1 VSKNGLNRNC
11 LQDIDVVILAG
22 GLGTR
27 IRPVLG
33 NTPKLLAPIDGRPF
47 LDHLLDQLQGFGAR
61 RVILCLGHLADRV
74 AEHLEGGS
82 RPGLDVLSVIE
93 PEPLGTAGALRL
105 ARGKL
110 DCDPVLVLN
119 GDTFSDADLCSFLA
133 DHKGSGAGLTLLC
146 AEVDNISRF
155 ASIDIDEN
163 GYVACFVEKNSERGG
178 AGLVSAGVY
187 LFSGAMLDRLADGIG
202 PSLER
207 DFLAVQPSGSIRAY
221 VFEGS
226 FHDIG
231 TPDSLAEA
239 HDAISISEKK
249 DKAR

>member
-1 VSKNGLNRNC
+1 MSSTARSGEC
-11 LQDIDVVILAG
+11 LAGVHVVILAG

-27 IRPVLG
+27 IRSVLG
-33 NTPKLLAPIDGRPF
+33 DTPKLLAPVDDRPF
-47 LDHLLDQLQGFGAR
+47 LDYLLDQLQGFGAK
-61 RVILCLGHLADRV
+61 RVVLCLGHLADRV
-74 AEHLEGGS
+74 VEHLEGGS

-93 PEPLGTAGALRL
+93 TEPLGTAGALRL

-110 DCDPVLVLN
+110 DSDPVLVMN
-119 GDTFSDADLCSFLA
+119 GDTFTETDFCSFLA
-133 DHKGSGAGLTLLC
+133 DHTGSGAGLTLLC

-163 GYVACFVEKNSERGG
+163 GYVARFVEKNPKRDG

-187 LFSGAMLDRLADGIG
+187 LFSGTMLDRLADSDG

-207 DFLAVQPSGSIRAY
+207 DFLAVLPAGSIRAS
-221 VFEGS
+221 VSEGG

-231 TPDSLAEA
+231 TPDSLAQA
-239 HDAISISEKK
+239 PDIISRSVKK
-249 DKAR
+249 DKT

>member
-1 VSKNGLNRNC
+1 MRKSGLNRNC

-27 IRPVLG
+27 IRSVLG
-33 NTPKLLAPIDGRPF
+33 DTPKLLAPVDGRPF
-47 LDHLLDQLQGFGAR
+47 LDYLLDQLQGFGAR
-61 RVILCLGHLADRV
+61 RVVLCLGHMADRV
-74 AEHLEGGS
+74 IEHIEDIS
-82 RPGLDVLSVIE
+82 RPGLGLVTVIE

-110 DCDPVLVLN
+110 GCDPVLVLN

-146 AEVDNISRF
+146 AQVDNISRF

-163 GYVACFVEKNSERGG
+163 GYVARFVEKNPERDG

-187 LFSGAMLDRLADGIG
+187 LFSGAMLDRLAEGIG
-202 PSLER
+202 PSLVR
-207 DFLAVQPSGSIRAY
+207 DFLAVQPAGSIRAY

-239 HDAISISEKK
+239 HDAILISVKK